1 MKSYDELKSEME
13 EKNYLRVNLR
23 REIKSFVY

>member
-23 REIKSFVY
+23 REIKPFVY